1 MSLPIISA
9 DDRMR
14 QTRGVKA
21 LILGPPGVGKTSL
34 LRTIDPAS
42 TLFVDLEA
50 GDLAVQDVAVDQMRP
65 GTWEECRDLACF
77 LAGPNLNVRPKD
89 QYGQDHYDRAVARFG
104 SADALKKYST
114 IFVDS
119 ITVAGRLCF
128 NWCEHQPESFN
139 AKGEKN
145 LLGTYGLHGR
155 ELIQWITRLQHAR
168 AQNVV
173 FVALLEE
180 KEDDFKRKSWVM
192 QVDGSKAG
200 REMPGIVDE
209 VITLAI
215 IRPDDGPPYRAF
227 VTDPANEWGFPAKDR
242 SGRLDAM
249 EKPHLGDLFAKLN
262 DTNTARG
269 QSAKTAPRAAA

>member
-1 MSLPIISA
+1 
-9 DDRMR
+9 MR

-34 LRTIDPAS
+34 LRTIDAAS

-50 GDLAVQDVAVDQMRP
+50 GDLAVQDVAIDQMRP

-89 QYGQDHYDRAVARFG
+89 QYGQDHYERSVARFG
-104 SADALKKYST
+104 SADALSKYST

-128 NWCEHQPESFN
+128 NWCEHQPESYN

-168 AQNVV
+168 TRNVV
-173 FVALLEE
+173 FVCLLEE
-180 KEDDFKRKSWVM
+180 KEDDFKRKSWAA
-192 QVDGSKAG
+192 QIDGSKAG

-209 VITLAI
+209 VITMAL
-215 IRPDDGPPYRAF
+215 IRPEEGPPYRAF

-249 EKPHLGDLFAKLN
+249 EPPDLGRLFAKLN
-262 DTNTARG
+262 DNAAA
-269 QSAKTAPRAAA
+269 SRAAA

>member
-1 MSLPIISA
+1 MGLPIISA
-9 DDRMR
+9 DERMK

-34 LRTIDPAS
+34 LRTIDAKS

-77 LAGPNLNVRPKD
+77 LAGPNLNVRAKD
-89 QYGQDHYDRAVARFG
+89 QYGQEHYDRAVARFG
-104 SADALKKYST
+104 SADALSKYST

-209 VITLAI
+209 VLTMAI

-227 VTDPANEWGFPAKDR
+227 ITAPENEWGFPAKDR
-242 SGRLDAM
+242 SGRLDPL
-249 EKPHLGDLFAKLN
+249 EKPHLGDLFNKLN
-262 DTNTARG
+262 DTARG

>member
-1 MSLPIISA
+1 MGLPIISA
-9 DDRMR
+9 DERMK

-50 GDLAVQDVAVDQMRP
+50 GDLAVQDVPVDQMQP

-77 LAGPNLNVRPKD
+77 LAGPNLNVRAKD
-89 QYGQDHYDRAVARFG
+89 LYGQEHYERAVARFG
-104 SADALKKYST
+104 SPDALRKYST

-119 ITVAGRLCF
+119 VTVAGRLCF

-139 AKGEKN
+139 VKGEKN

-155 ELIQWITRLQHAR
+155 ELIAWITRLQHAR

-173 FVALLEE
+173 FVCLLEE
-180 KEDDFKRKSWVM
+180 KEDDFKRKSWAP
-192 QVDGSKAG
+192 QIDGSKAG

-209 VITLAI
+209 VLTLAI
-215 IRPDDGPPYRAF
+215 IRPDEGDPFRAF
-227 VTDPANEWGFPAKDR
+227 ITKPDNPWGFPAKDR
-242 SGRLDAM
+242 SGRLEPM
-249 EKPHLGDLFAKLN
+249 EKPHLGELFAKLN
-262 DTNTARG
+262 DTARG
-269 QSAKTAPRAAA
+269 ASAKTTPRAAA

>member
-1 MSLPIISA
+1 MGLPIISA
-9 DDRMR
+9 DERMK

-104 SADALKKYST
+104 SADALRKYST

-173 FVALLEE
+173 FVCLLEE
-180 KEDDFKRKSWVM
+180 KEDDFKRKSWAA
-192 QVDGSKAG
+192 QIDGSKAG

-209 VITLAI
+209 VLTLAI
-215 IRPDDGPPYRAF
+215 IRPDEGEPFRAF
-227 VTDPANEWGFPAKDR
+227 VTNPDNPWGFPAKDR
-242 SGRLDAM
+242 SGRLDPM

-262 DTNTARG
+262 DTARG
-269 QSAKTAPRAAA
+269 QSARTAPRAAA